1 MGIKLR
7 PMHRW
12 MLVGMGAL
20 IIVLQTGAMFSYD
33 FEFRGIGWFLAY
45 AAGLAMIVLG
55 TQKQASALPP
65 KAVKAVM
72 GRMLAPNGDTDTSVS
87 QKVEKHDMRSKLLLG
102 AVAALGKVILDHAD
116 KNHLKPAVVP
126 AAPGLLSPFIGGTYF
141 AYALLRLEFLK
152 ALPRAGTHGAV
163 DWARLTHQL
172 ANAIVD
178 DLWRGMARSHP
189 DQTFAL
195 RVGDLTEQERQKNRE
210 PVMEIFKLLDRY
222 MEEVGQRLAAGEP
235 HVYQAL
241 LEFMAPYFGS
251 MAPVEELEKR
261 FTPAI
266 REGLPI
272 AQNVMQGLYG
282 KAEG

>member
-1 MGIKLR
+1 
-7 PMHRW
+7 
-12 MLVGMGAL
+12 MGAL

-55 TQKQASALPP
+55 TQKQATGLPP
-65 KAVKAVM
+65 KAVQAVM
-72 GRMLAPNGDTDTSVS
+72 GRMLAPDGDASVE

-116 KNHLKPAVVP
+116 KNHLKPAAVP

-141 AYALLRLEFLK
+141 AYALLRLEFIKTLSQ
-152 ALPRAGTHGAV
+152 AGTHASA
-163 DWARLTHQL
+163 DWARLSHKL

-189 DQTFAL
+189 DQAFAL

-210 PVMEIFKLLDRY
+210 PVLEIFKLLDRY
-222 MEEVGQRLAAGEP
+222 MEEAGQRLAADEP
-235 HVYQAL
+235 HAYQAL
-241 LEFMAPYFGS
+241 LEFMAPYFGG
-251 MAPVEELEKR
+251 MASLDKLEAR
-261 FTPAI
+261 FDPAI
-266 REGLPI
+266 QQGLAI
-272 AQNVMQGLYG
+272 ARNVTQGLYG
-282 KAEG
+282 KVPR